1 MKKTTVSF
9 LFLTYAACCYCQAS
23 DPIIQVAKTYFR
35 SNPYNIR
42 FSTFLNHL
50 VNDPTLSNKTLATTT
65 ETSFFFFKGDYSAHN
80 PFGFKADRAEVR
92 LAETEMELGDSASTI
107 DTLLLYQVL
116 GYSYGNE
123 GTEAVTKE
131 FSKFDRKYGKNFLK
145 QDAQITKGEQI
156 IGSVRNYFVLATPFS
171 PISIAWARVDDFQ
184 SVFTITIRIKV
195 VENTAALPI
204 PPDSR

>member
-1 MKKTTVSF
+1 
-9 LFLTYAACCYCQAS
+9 
-23 DPIIQVAKTYFR
+23 
-35 SNPYNIR
+35 
-42 FSTFLNHL
+42 
-50 VNDPTLSNKTLATTT
+50 
-65 ETSFFFFKGDYSAHN
+65 
-80 PFGFKADRAEVR
+80 
-92 LAETEMELGDSASTI
+92 
-107 DTLLLYQVL
+107 VL

-131 FSKFDRKYGKNFLK
+131 LSKIDRKYGKNFLK